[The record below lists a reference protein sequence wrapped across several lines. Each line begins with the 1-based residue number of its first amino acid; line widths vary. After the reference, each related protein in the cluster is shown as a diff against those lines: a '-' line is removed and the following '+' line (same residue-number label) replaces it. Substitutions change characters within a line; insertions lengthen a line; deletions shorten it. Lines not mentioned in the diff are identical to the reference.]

1 MSTNTPF
8 ITEDFLL
15 QSEPARKLYHDYA
28 RDEPI
33 FDYHCHLSPGEI
45 ASNRRFENL
54 YEIWLAGDHYK
65 WRAMRANGVPE
76 ELCTGDGSPKEKFM
90 AWAKSVPNT
99 LRNPLYHWSH
109 LELKRYFGID
119 LLIDESTAEE
129 IWRQANARLA
139 EPDFCV
145 HGILDRF
152 KVRVICTTDDP
163 TSTLEDHQEIDKS
176 DLKTRV
182 YPAFRPD
189 RAFRVDDPEDFNA
202 WCDKLAGVSRIDT
215 SSFTGLLDALRQRH
229 DFFHSRGA
237 RLSDHGLTSCPQG
250 PCSEEQARNIFDRA
264 RSGQSATPEEKERFS
279 YAMMIFFGRLDAEK
293 GWTKQ
298 MHLGALRATNT
309 RLRKRAGNDI
319 GTDSID
325 DAPQA
330 VALSRYFD
338 QLDSEGSLPKFILY
352 NLNPADNYLLAS
364 MIGNFQDGSSV
375 GKIQFGAG
383 WWFLDQKEAMEWQMN
398 ALSNNGL
405 LAHFV
410 GMLTDSRSFLSYC
423 RHEYFRRVLCNLIGT
438 DLVNGELP
446 DDYDLVGGM
455 VRRICYQNAADYFG
469 MEPGEG

>member
-1 MSTNTPF
+1 MITPF

-15 QSEPARKLYHDYA
+15 LSEPARKLYHDYA

-33 FDYHCHLSPGEI
+33 FDYHCHLPPEEI

-54 YEIWLAGDHYK
+54 FEIWLAGDHYK
-65 WRAMRANGVPE
+65 WRVMRANGVPE

-90 AWAKSVPNT
+90 AWAKTVPYT
-99 LRNPLYHWSH
+99 LRNPLYQWSH

-119 LLIDESTAEE
+119 LLINESTAEE
-129 IWRQANARLA
+129 IWSRANARLA

-145 HGILDRF
+145 HGILDQF
-152 KVRVICTTDDP
+152 KVRAICTTDDP
-163 TSTLEDHQEIDKS
+163 TSTLEDHKEIRKS

-189 RAFRVDDPEDFNA
+189 QAFRVDDPEGFGF
-202 WCDKLAGVSRIDT
+202 WCEKLAEISGIATNSYNG
-215 SSFTGLLDALRQRH
+215 FLDALQQRH
-229 DFFHSRGA
+229 DTFHSLGG
-237 RLSDHGLTSCPQG
+237 RLSDHGLNKCPGG
-250 PCSEEQARNIFDRA
+250 PCSETQAREIYDRT
-264 RSGQSATPEEKERFS
+264 RSGNVASPEEKDRFS
-279 YAMMIFFGRLDAEK
+279 YAMMIFFGRLDAKK

-298 MHLGALRATNT
+298 IHLGALRATST
-309 RLRKRAGNDI
+309 RLFNLAGHDI
-319 GTDSID
+319 GADSID

-330 VALSRYFD
+330 VPLSRYFNH
-338 QLDSEGSLPKFILY
+338 LDSEGNLPKFILY
-352 NLNPADNYLLAS
+352 NLNPADNYVIAT
-364 MIGNFQDGSSV
+364 MVGNFQDGSTA
-375 GKIQFGAG
+375 GKIQFGSG

-438 DLVNGELP
+438 DMVNGEMP
-446 DDYDLVGGM
+446 DDYDLVGEM
-455 VRRICYQNAADYFG
+455 VRRICYSNAAGFFG
-469 MEPGEG
+469 MEPGKQ

>member
-1 MSTNTPF
+1 MSNNTPF

-15 QSEPARKLYHDYA
+15 LTEPARKLYHDYA

-33 FDYHCHLSPGEI
+33 FDYHCHLEPGEI

-65 WRAMRANGVPE
+65 WRAMRTNGVPE
-76 ELCTGDGSPKEKFM
+76 ELCTGDGSPKEKYM
-90 AWAKSVPNT
+90 AWAKTVPNT

-119 LLIDESTAEE
+119 LLINESTAEE
-129 IWRQANARLA
+129 IWHEANARLA

-163 TSTLEDHQEIDKS
+163 TSSLEDHHKIEES

-189 RAFRVDDPEDFNA
+189 QAFRVDDPLGFNA
-202 WCDKLAGVSRIDT
+202 WCDKLSGVSGVDT
-215 SSFTGLLDALRQRH
+215 SSITGLREALRQRH
-229 DFFHSRGA
+229 DFFHSVGA
-237 RLSDHGLTSCPQG
+237 RLSDHGLARCPEG
-250 PCSEEQARNIFDRA
+250 PCSEEQARDIFDRA
-264 RSGQSATPEEKERFS
+264 RTGRPATPEEKERFS
-279 YAMMIFFGRLDAEK
+279 YAMMVFFGRLDAEK

-298 MHLGALRATNT
+298 MHIGALRATNT
-309 RLRKRAGNDI
+309 RLFERAGNDS
-319 GTDSID
+319 GTASID

-330 VALSRYFD
+330 VSLSRYLD
-338 QLDSEGSLPKFILY
+338 HLDSEGSLPKFILY
-352 NLNPADNYLLAS
+352 NLNPADNYLFAS
-364 MIGNFQDGSSV
+364 MIGNFQDGSTA
-375 GKIQFGAG
+375 GKIQFGSG

-423 RHEYFRRVLCNLIGT
+423 RHEYFRRVLCNLIGS
-438 DLVNGELP
+438 DMANGELP
-446 DDYDLVGGM
+446 DDYELVGGM
-455 VRRICYQNAADYFG
+455 VRRICYSNAAGFFG
-469 MEPGEG
+469 MEPGQS

>member
-1 MSTNTPF
+1 MSTDTPF

-15 QSEPARKLYHDYA
+15 RSDPARKLYHDYA

-33 FDYHCHLSPGEI
+33 FDYHCHLSPEEI

-54 YEIWLAGDHYK
+54 YEVWLAGDHYK
-65 WRAMRANGVPE
+65 WRAMRANGIPE

-90 AWAKSVPNT
+90 AWAKTVPNT
-99 LRNPLYHWSH
+99 LRNPLYQWSH
-109 LELKRYFGID
+109 LELKRYFGIN
-119 LLIDESTAEE
+119 LLINESTAEE
-129 IWRQANARLA
+129 IWQKANARLA
-139 EPDFCV
+139 DPDFCV
-145 HGILDRF
+145 HGILNRF

-163 TSTLEDHQEIDKS
+163 TSTLEDHQEIRKS

-189 RAFRVDDPEDFNA
+189 RAFRVDDPEDFNP
-202 WCDKLAGVSRIDT
+202 WCDQLAEISRIDT
-215 SSFTGLLDALRQRH
+215 GSFSGFLDALSQRH
-229 DFFHSRGA
+229 DFFHSLGA
-237 RLSDHGLTSCPQG
+237 RLSDHGLSRCPEG
-250 PCSEEQARNIFDRA
+250 PCSEGQAKSIYEGA
-264 RSGQSATPEEKERFS
+264 RGGQAATPEEKERFS
-279 YAMMIFFGRLDAEK
+279 FAMMVFFGRLDAEK

-309 RLRKRAGNDI
+309 RLYKRAGNDI
-319 GTDSID
+319 GTDSIAD
-325 DAPQA
+325 VPQA

-352 NLNPADNYLLAS
+352 NLNPADNYLFAS

-375 GKIQFGAG
+375 GKIQFGSG
-383 WWFLDQKEAMEWQMN
+383 WWFLDQKEAMEWQLN

-438 DLVNGELP
+438 DMLNGELP

-455 VRRICYQNAADYFG
+455 VRRICYSNAADYFG
-469 MEPGEG
+469 MEPGRA